1 MPMESR
7 HAVALPLALSLFAVV
22 ALGVLF
28 GPMASCWAPLAIVL
42 FVLVREVKPM
52 LGSEPPVAP
61 P

>member
-1 MPMESR
+1 MPMVSR
-7 HAVALPLALSLFAVV
+7 HAVALPLALTLFAVV

-42 FVLVREVKPM
+42 VREVKPM